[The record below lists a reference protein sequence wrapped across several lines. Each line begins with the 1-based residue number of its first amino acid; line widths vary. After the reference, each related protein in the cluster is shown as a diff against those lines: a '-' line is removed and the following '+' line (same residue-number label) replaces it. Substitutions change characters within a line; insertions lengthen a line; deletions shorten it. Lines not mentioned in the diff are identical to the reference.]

1 MSTNPSPNLDD
12 FLAGR
17 PLSKEN
23 AALME
28 GREPVQEFDHQGE
41 AAEPGQE
48 HRGPLSDD
56 EKTWLRRLV
65 NEPGFPVLI
74 RLLNTTFQNHE
85 DVVRLLSTTDPLKN
99 KDQVINE
106 WAYLA
111 CFKKLLFQIQLI
123 VKNAIV

>member
-28 GREPVQEFDHQGE
+28 GREPVQEFDDVQEDGTGE
-41 AAEPGQE
+41 QRHSGL
-48 HRGPLSDD
+48 LSDD

-65 NEPGFPVLI
+65 NEPGFPVFI
-74 RLLNTTFQNHE
+74 RLLNSTFQNHE
-85 DVVRLLSTTDPLKN
+85 DMVRLLSTTDPLKN
-99 KDQVINE
+99 KDQVLNE

-123 VKNAIV
+123 VKNAIA